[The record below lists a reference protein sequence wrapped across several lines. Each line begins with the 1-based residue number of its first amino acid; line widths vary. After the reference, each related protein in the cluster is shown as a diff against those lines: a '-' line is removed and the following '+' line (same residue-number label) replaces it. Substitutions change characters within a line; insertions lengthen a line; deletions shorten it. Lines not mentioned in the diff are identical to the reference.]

1 MNTKLFRLLVYVSIA
16 VVVGACSRGDD
27 DEPPPVPSNFI
38 VKSWDI
44 GGTSNQTSYNNLR
57 PDASI
62 RFSFGAPLDR
72 TTVAS
77 SVRLQGTSGGP
88 LNVDISYA
96 NADSSI
102 IVTPSD
108 PLPHL
113 SRYTFTV
120 TKSLKSVTGGS
131 LSNAAEVTV
140 ATGIDS
146 SAKFPL
152 ISDDSLLTVVQ
163 RQHFKYFWDFAHP
176 ESGLAR
182 ERNTSG
188 DIVTSGGS
196 GFGIMAIVVGID
208 RQFIS
213 RGEGLARMQK
223 IVSFLKTKSARF
235 HGAFPHWLNGSTGA
249 AVPFSSKDDG
259 ADLVETSYLIQGLLA
274 ARQYFNSA
282 AGDEAALRADIDE
295 IWKGVEWSWF
305 RRNNEEVL
313 YWHWSPNF
321 EWEMNHPVSGWNE
334 CLITYVL
341 AASSPQHSI
350 PKSVYDNGWA
360 RGGAIRNNGTYYGVQ
375 LPLGPANGGP
385 LFFAH
390 YSFLGLDPK
399 GLSDQYANYFD
410 QNRAHT
416 LINYNYSKAN
426 PKNYFG
432 YSESVWGLTA
442 SDNNKSGYAAHE
454 PNNDLGVISPT
465 AAISSMPY
473 TPEESMRAL
482 KFFYYQLGDKI
493 WKEYGFVDAFNLT
506 DLWFANSFL
515 AIDQGPIVIMIENHR
530 SQLLWN
536 LFMSAP
542 EVKAG
547 LIKLGFQSPHL

>member
-16 VVVGACSRGDD
+16 VVVGACSRGGD

-96 NADSSI
+96 NADSTI

-146 SAKFPL
+146 SAKFPM
-152 ISDDSLLTVVQ
+152 ISDDSLLTVLQ

-399 GLSDQYANYFD
+399 GLSDQYTNYFD

-465 AAISSMPY
+465 AAISSIPY
-473 TPEESMRAL
+473 TPDESMRAL

-547 LIKLGFQSPHL
+547 LVKLGFQSPHL